1 MSDFKIS
8 CGVARRTGGRTPSP
22 VPGERRIS
30 MLAPVRGGITMGRM
44 PAAQRRR
51 QLVEA
56 AIRVMARDGV
66 SKTTTRSVV
75 AEAGVSLSVFHY
87 CFDSKQE
94 LLEAVMD
101 TISEHSESDVLATLV
116 RGATLR
122 ETVRAGLQA
131 YWDHVLAHPGEHML
145 TYELTQY
152 ALREPGYEHLARRQY
167 ERYLT
172 AHAKV
177 IRRLSAALGVRL
189 AVPEP
194 TAARYLA
201 ALTDGLTLN
210 FLVLGDEAT
219 TADVADVLDT
229 VADQIL
235 VLVRE

>member
-1 MSDFKIS
+1 
-8 CGVARRTGGRTPSP
+8 
-22 VPGERRIS
+22 
-30 MLAPVRGGITMGRM
+30 MGRM

-56 AIRVMARDGV
+56 AIRAMARDGV
-66 SKTTTRSVV
+66 AKTTTRSVV

-101 TISEHSESDVLATLV
+101 TISEHSESDVLARLAP
-116 RGATLR
+116 GDSPLR

-131 YWDHVLAHPGEHML
+131 YWDHVLAHRGEHML

-172 AHAKV
+172 AHLKV
-177 IRRLSAALGVRL
+177 IRQLTAALGVTL
-189 AVPEP
+189 TVPEP

-210 FLVLGDEAT
+210 FLVLGDEAK
-219 TADVADVLDT
+219 AAEVLDT
-229 VADQIL
+229 VADQVL
-235 VLVRE
+235 ALVRQ

>member
-1 MSDFKIS
+1 
-8 CGVARRTGGRTPSP
+8 
-22 VPGERRIS
+22 
-30 MLAPVRGGITMGRM
+30 MGRM
-44 PAAQRRR
+44 PSAQRRR

-66 SKTTTRSVV
+66 AKTTTRSVV

-94 LLEAVMD
+94 LLEAVVD
-101 TISEHSESDVLATLV
+101 AISEHSESDVLTTLI
-116 RGATLR
+116 RRPTLR

-131 YWDHVLAHPGEHML
+131 YWDHVLANPGEHML

-167 ERYLT
+167 EGYLA
-172 AHAKV
+172 AHTKV
-177 IRRLSAALGVRL
+177 IRQLPSVLGVEL
-189 AVPEP
+189 TVPEP
-194 TAARYLA
+194 EAVRYLA

-210 FLVLGDEAT
+210 FLVLGDEEKAG
-219 TADVADVLDT
+219 AVLDI

-235 VLVRE
+235 TLVRE